1 MIDFSILRRHVAA
14 ATMACS
20 LHKEVAIASR
30 RTAAPIFAALLYV
43 ALLPIAAHANQFVKL
58 DYNLTL
64 SDRSRDTVFIELFD
78 DRPLTR
84 DNFMQYVNAGLY
96 DESFMHRL
104 ARGFVL
110 QGGGFFPNFLSEP
123 APVNI
128 SLDPTAV
135 VDLDGNPATNNPT
148 VMNEFSNLPFRSNV
162 KGTLAMAKTAAGPD
176 SATNQWFVNLAN
188 NSANLDNQNG
198 GFTVFAEVRGD
209 GMNLFDAF
217 NTLGITNL
225 NPDVDD
231 DGFRDDGPFGKSVS
245 DGVPFL
251 SSNLIVLQNAE
262 RIDYYGNTG
271 SSTTLNFP
279 AGGLTIS
286 TRDVFID
293 TGTTLTGTGGLT
305 IGAGRTLGTR
315 EGIFLNRNVNNL
327 GTLAPGLLN
336 AAITLPSYQQ
346 GAGGTLAIDIR
357 GTAVDTHYDRL
368 AVTGAAQLSG
378 TLAVDFLNQYFPK
391 GGDAFA
397 VLTASAISGN
407 FTSYDLPALYP
418 SAHWIIDKTSTA
430 ITLRVVGGDYDENGK
445 VELADYN
452 LWKSMFGTAGASFA
466 GADGNGDGIV
476 NAADYTIWRNFLG
489 AVTPPGSGSGGVVAD
504 GVPEPSTMLLLALAG
519 GLLVPLARRRDLA
532 RG

>member
-1 MIDFSILRRHVAA
+1 MRQRRRLSEAPCWRVCAA
-14 ATMACS
+14 ALCLGLAP
-20 LHKEVAIASR
+20 L
-30 RTAAPIFAALLYV
+30 AAQ
-43 ALLPIAAHANQFVKL
+43 ANQFVKL

-64 SDRSRDTVFIELFD
+64 ASRSRDTVFIELFD
-78 DRPLTR
+78 DKPITR
-84 DNFMQYVNAGLY
+84 DNFMAYVNGDKY
-96 DESFMHRL
+96 DGMMMHRL
-104 ARGFVL
+104 SHGFVM
-110 QGGGFFPNFLSEP
+110 QGGGFYPQYQSEP
-123 APVNI
+123 TLSDVPY
-128 SLDPTAV
+128 SLKSSPDV
-135 VDLDGNPATNNPT
+135 QVDLDGNSATPNPEI
-148 VMNEFSNLPFRSNV
+148 VNEYSVGTTRSNV
-162 KGTLAMAKTAAGPD
+162 RGRLAMARRGGEPN
-176 SATNQWFVNLAN
+176 SASSEWFVNYKN
-188 NSANLDNQNG
+188 NSFLDSVDG
-198 GFTVFAEVRGD
+198 GFTVFGVFRGD
-209 GMNLFDAF
+209 SMAYYDALDVLSTSVPPALPNGMLIVDLNQDA
-217 NTLGITNL
+217 NN
-225 NPDVDD
+225 
-231 DGFRDDGPFGKSVS
+231 DGVRDDGAFWNGTN
-245 DGVPFL
+245 DGVPLLFGFL
-251 SSNLIVLQNAE
+251 SNLVIVQNAE

-279 AGGLTIS
+279 VGGLTIS

-293 TGTTLTGTGGLT
+293 TGTAFLGTGGLT

-327 GTLAPGLLN
+327 GTLAPGLSN

-346 GAGGTLAIDIR
+346 GAGGKLAIDIR

-368 AVTGAAQLSG
+368 AVSGSAQLSG
-378 TLAVDFLNQYFPK
+378 TLDVDFLNQYFPK

-397 VLTASAISGN
+397 VLTASSISGN

-452 LWKSMFGTAGASFA
+452 LWKSTFGTAGASFA

-489 AVTPPGSGSGGVVAD
+489 TVTPPGSGSGGVVAD
-504 GVPEPSTMLLLALAG
+504 GVPEPSSIFLVMLASGAVVLI
-519 GLLVPLARRRDLA
+519 ARRRELA